1 MKEHAMRNVMVAGLC
16 LALAACGGDFSN
28 DDLEFLNA
36 LPRRED
42 LAAKLPA
49 KSAGRSGGGQVT
61 RPSALVVRLGEPS
74 KLMGDTEETGRA
86 FNASVDALLSLLE
99 DIRSQ
104 PPTTR
109 EPDRRVWGP
118 YRDPRHAGHD
128 VRFVM
133 TRAALNFDYRLEY
146 RKTGADE
153 AGWWAFLSGTFEA
166 DAGIRKGVG
175 SLHLDVER
183 AQQEG
188 LPANDMAALRR
199 LDIHYQTK
207 ALPTRVELAFTPR
220 DGAFPVAR
228 YTYREAQDSVGEMQF
243 LMPGQD
249 LVPGGLLEDL
259 SLTTRW
265 SPDGRGM
272 AVLDVLSGDIRGA
285 KYTECWDVQGRV
297 TFTARS
303 WDFFNPTEG
312 ERATCPD
319 FSALD
324 G

>member
-1 MKEHAMRNVMVAGLC
+1 MRHLPVACLC

-42 LAAKLPA
+42 LAAKLPQ
-49 KSAGRSGGGQVT
+49 KGQGRAGGGLAT
-61 RPSALVVRLGEPS
+61 RTSGLVVRLGEMS
-74 KLMGDTEETGRA
+74 ELMGDTEETGRA
-86 FNASVDALLSLLE
+86 FNAGVDALLSLLE
-99 DIRSQ
+99 DIRSL

-118 YRDPRHAGHD
+118 YRAPNHAGFD

-133 TRAALNFDYRLEY
+133 TREAMRFDYQLEY
-146 RKTGADE
+146 RRTGGGEAD
-153 AGWWAFLSGTFEA
+153 WWAFLSGDFEA

-183 AQQEG
+183 SEREG
-188 LPANDMAALRR
+188 LPATDVTVLRR
-199 LDIHYQTK
+199 LDIDYQTK
-207 ALPTRVELAFTPR
+207 ALPTRVELTFTPK
-220 DGAFPVAR
+220 DGAFPVSR
-228 YTYREAQDSVGEMQF
+228 YTYREAQGSLGEMHF

-259 SLTTRW
+259 GLTTRW
-265 SPDGRGM
+265 APDGRGM

-285 KYTECWDVQGRV
+285 KYTECWNAQGRV